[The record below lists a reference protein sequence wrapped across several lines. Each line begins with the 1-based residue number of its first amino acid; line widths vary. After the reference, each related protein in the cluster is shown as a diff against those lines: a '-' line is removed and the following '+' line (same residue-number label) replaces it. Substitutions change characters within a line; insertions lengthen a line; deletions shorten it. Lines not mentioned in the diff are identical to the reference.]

1 MKRDL
6 AMKWCEA
13 LESGKY
19 QQAIGALRNSV
30 NSFCC
35 LGVACDLVA
44 PRDWETIDDD
54 GKPYMTSDSYY
65 PPEPIQD
72 TYGFF
77 TKRVAFNIVPDDLLE
92 KHGTDRHKS
101 LAEVNDNG
109 WTFKQIAAF
118 VRDAYL
124 YI

>member
-1 MKRDL
+1 MKKDL

-44 PRDWETIDDD
+44 PGDWVDDD
-54 GKPYMTSDSYY
+54 GEAYKTSYSAF
-65 PPEPIQD
+65 PPTPIQD
-72 TYGFF
+72 TYGFLTRACEF
-77 TKRVAFNIVPDDLLE
+77 KNVPEDLLK